1 MDQPR
6 RSASK
11 SSESADAEESLR
23 RLARALI
30 ASALDAYEL
39 QHLMEPDPHGTSPQ
53 KAKRKLVNLSDS
65 TYNRPRKRW
74 GRAA

>member
-11 SSESADAEESLR
+11 SNGSADADESLR

-30 ASALDAYEL
+30 ASAVDAYEL
-39 QHLMEPDPHGTSPQ
+39 QRLIEPDPSGTSPP
-53 KAKRKLVNLSDS
+53 KVNPKLVDPPDPN
-65 TYNRPRKRW
+65 YNRRRGRW